1 MDLIQVMAIYFKQQ
15 DPDSIQQSLC
25 YSGRSSSGGIKLHFP
40 RFPDHWNF
48 DWIQNSQLLLLEYKS
63 SLSEHSDAVNSLL
76 SKFEVDMLWKA
87 MCLFTRARG
96 VFIQQSGK
104 NWKKGRLLSRRIS
117 KDAEITRKLSL
128 YFIGHHDHCPF
139 VQFVNQSN
147 FFLE

>member
-15 DPDSIQQSLC
+15 DPDSIQQSYVTRVSHLLVD
-25 YSGRSSSGGIKLHFP
+25 KLHFP

-87 MCLFTRARG
+87 NVYLH
-96 VFIQQSGK
+96 VQEESSKQSGK
-104 NWKKGRLLSRRIS
+104 NWKKGRLLSRRTS

-128 YFIGHHDHCPF
+128 YFIGHHDHWPF
-139 VQFVNQSN
+139 V
-147 FFLE
+147 

>member
-15 DPDSIQQSLC
+15 DPDSIQQSL
-25 YSGRSSSGGIKLHFP
+25 YVTRVSHLLVDKLHFP

-87 MCLFTRARG
+87 ICLFKRARG
-96 VFIQQSGK
+96 VFKAIRK
-104 NWKKGRLLSRRIS
+104 KLEKGRLLSRRSS

-128 YFIGHHDHCPF
+128 YFIGHHYHCPF
-139 VQFVNQSN
+139 V
-147 FFLE
+147 